1 MRDVHPPVPR
11 SRRRRTVGLAAVALA
26 TAVAGLATAFA
37 AAPDAPSAPRT
48 APEAAAAAGMSQKAG
63 SSPWMRKAGAP
74 PTVIAHRGA
83 SSAAPENTLVS
94 DEVARRGGAV
104 WIENDVQPSKDGVPY
119 ILHDTTVDRT
129 TDGTGRVRALTSA
142 QLDALDA
149 GSWFAPAY
157 AGARVPTLAAQLADL
172 RERGG
177 KLLLEIKGRHTH
189 AEVARIVQ
197 DVRDQDMTGR
207 VFVQSFD
214 IPSLRYAR
222 ELAPELPIGLLRS
235 TLDADPVALAEELD
249 LDAYN
254 VSDAALSTRPRVV
267 RDLHAAG
274 VAVNVWTVDSPAR
287 WKALDALGVDGIITN
302 RPTELGGWSADRTR

>member
-1 MRDVHPPVPR
+1 RDR
-11 SRRRRTVGLAAVALA
+11 SRRRRTVGLVALT

-37 AAPDAPSAPRT
+37 VAAQPSESAPRPVAEATT
-48 APEAAAAAGMSQKAG
+48 AA
-63 SSPWMRKAGAP
+63 SPWMRAAGAP
-74 PTVIAHRGA
+74 LTVIAHRGA

-119 ILHDTTVDRT
+119 IVHDTTVDRT
-129 TDGTGRVRALTSA
+129 TDGTGPVRSLTAA

-149 GSWFAPAY
+149 GSWFAPSY
-157 AGARVPTLAAQLADL
+157 AGTRVPTLAAQLADL
-172 RERGG
+172 KERGG
-177 KLLLEIKGRHTH
+177 KLLLEIKGRHSR
-189 AEVARIVQ
+189 AEVARIV
-197 DVRDQDMTGR
+197 REIRAQDMTDR

-222 ELAPELPIGLLRS
+222 QLAPELPLGLLRA
-235 TLDADPVALAEELD
+235 TLDADPVTLARD
-249 LDAYN
+249 LHLAAYN
-254 VSDAALSTRPRVV
+254 VADTALTTRPDVV
-267 RDLHAAG
+267 AELHAAG

-302 RPTELGGWSADRTR
+302 RPTELTGWSSGRAG